1 MTPTRLRVLLQML
14 CALKFM
20 HSAKVIHRDIKP
32 SNVLLNSDCKLK
44 VRCACAKRAESSCTH
59 MPLLV
64 NTIAKPSSNHNTSV
78 NFVP

>member
-44 VRCACAKRAESSCTH
+44 VRCALGMCEACVAVLHPRAISCR
-59 MPLLV
+59 PL
-64 NTIAKPSSNHNTSV
+64 TQSNSSV